1 MQTAHVHHQHT
12 ANFSTCALCQ
22 NWRHWF
28 STRLCVKLAHFFFL
42 CRYCTSYKN
51 LVLLIIRHPWTRLTG
66 DVNVLDS
73 VSANCGPLMQRS
85 CGVIPLSVTI

>member
-28 STRLCVKLAHFFFL
+28 STLLCVKLAHFFSCAIIKMHAYYVEKQPTSL
-42 CRYCTSYKN
+42 ARGKNNTSNEGRVHTACR
-51 LVLLIIRHPWTRLTG
+51 
-66 DVNVLDS
+66 
-73 VSANCGPLMQRS
+73 
-85 CGVIPLSVTI
+85 